1 MDRHLSTPISCKRP
15 LGVTVRGFLYL
26 IEGSIAIF
34 LGVLLST
41 LTQYITT
48 YLKNF
53 SERHE
58 FSLLLQ
64 ILNSSFSPVL
74 IIWLIVSGG
83 AGIIIG
89 IGVIKG
95 KRWAWKIT
103 IIQTLLSISV
113 GLIYFAFP
121 NTSDPT
127 SNFIGASLEL
137 IIGIVLV
144 CYFYQPHVR
153 AYFNR
158 LPTQ

>member
-1 MDRHLSTPISCKRP
+1 M
-15 LGVTVRGFLYL
+15 
-26 IEGSIAIF
+26 
-34 LGVLLST
+34 
-41 LTQYITT
+41 T
-48 YLKNF
+48 YLNSF

-58 FSLLLQ
+58 FSMLLQ
-64 ILNSSFSPVL
+64 ILNSGFGNVL

-83 AGIIIG
+83 AEIIIG

-103 IIQTLLSISV
+103 IIQTLLSISA

-121 NTSDPT
+121 NTFDPT
-127 SNFIGASLEL
+127 SNFIGTSLEL

-153 AYFNR
+153 AYFNG
-158 LPTQ
+158 LSAQ